1 LHCELQTAG
10 WRKPDSPL
18 SHEVGS
24 ARRCLGLSLSGI
36 VLSLCLTGCTALPG
50 SRPWGEDV
58 TISPGWQKIGDAAID
73 AARDP
78 WVWIP
83 LAGAAGLQV
92 DHWDRDVSDWARR
105 ETPLYG
111 SGQNAESW
119 SDDLRNVALL
129 AEATTVLL
137 APSSDD
143 TGSWVENKARG
154 LALDLAAIG
163 SASAVTSVLK
173 TQVGRTRPSGA
184 NDESFP
190 SGHTSAA
197 ATLDRLAIRNVAY
210 IDMNSVARK
219 SLTFGLDAVTIATAW
234 ARVEA
239 GAHYPSDT
247 LFSIALGNFC
257 ANFFRNAFIKSDNE
271 HPRDLALTPTRD
283 GVMLRY
289 SARF

>member
-1 LHCELQTAG
+1 LHCEPHTAG
-10 WRKPDSPL
+10 RWNPDSPV
-18 SHEVGS
+18 SYRVGS

-36 VLSLCLTGCTALPG
+36 FLSLCLTGCAAFPG
-50 SRPWGEDV
+50 SRPWGQDV

-92 DHWDRDVSDWARR
+92 NNWDRDVSDWARR

-111 SGQNAESW
+111 SRQNAESW
-119 SDDLRNVALL
+119 SGDLRNVAVL
-129 AEATTVLL
+129 AEATTVFL
-137 APSSDD
+137 APSSDN
-143 TGSWVENKARG
+143 TGSWAENKAQG

-173 TQVGRTRPSGA
+173 SQVGRTRPSGA
-184 NDESFP
+184 DDESFP

-197 ATLDRLAIRNVAY
+197 ATLDRLAIRNLAY
-210 IDMNSVARK
+210 IDMNPAARK

-257 ANFFRNAFIKSDNE
+257 ANFFRNAFTKSDGE
-271 HPRDLALTPTRD
+271 HPRDLAVMPMRD
-283 GVMLRY
+283 GVMLSY
-289 SARF
+289 TARF